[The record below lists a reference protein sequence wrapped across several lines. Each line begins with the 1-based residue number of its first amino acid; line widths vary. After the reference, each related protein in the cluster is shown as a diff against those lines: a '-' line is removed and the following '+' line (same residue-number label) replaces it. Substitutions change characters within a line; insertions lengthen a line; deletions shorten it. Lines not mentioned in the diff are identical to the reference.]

1 MNQSIALISA
11 LTISLFSIGCASEF
25 ETVCNEDSKAQKCR
39 GDDGCSGLQVCS
51 GGYWLACECS
61 GGVDSSEMLSSSEEN
76 PENPISSSD
85 KEGTG
90 GSSNTVN
97 GGVNSDATGG
107 TGGTGGTD
115 NSACIPETCEEVG
128 ERISGMSGHSACGD
142 VTDQCGNVLRC
153 QPTSC
158 DARQDCGG
166 TIWNYEVMG
175 NLTAQALY
183 ATSGITE
190 LYDRF
195 ENKYKDVCG
204 ESCIDISAQI
214 NHQTVCSDTYKNVVM
229 CADNTSPQDDCE
241 YVEDSVWCCLT
252 TGKYSSY

>member
-115 NSACIPETCEEVG
+115 NSGGTGECIPKTCDTLTVILSGDAIQQG
-128 ERISGMSGHSACGD
+128 EPGSSCGTHED
-142 VTDQCGNVLRC
+142 GCGNFIF
-153 QPTSC
+153 C
-158 DARQDCGG
+158 DECNGDNRECGG
-166 TIWNYEVMG
+166 LRNIR
-175 NLTAQALY
+175 
-183 ATSGITE
+183 ITNPIPE
-190 LYDRF
+190 PYVQG
-195 ENKYKDVCG
+195 EAGVCG
-204 ESCIDISAQI
+204 GGCLQ
-214 NHQTVCSDTYKNVVM
+214 QTNNTVEAYYCSGYAEAYTCPVATNGPIPAELDGKE
-229 CADNTSPQDDCE
+229 CE
-241 YVEDSVWCCLT
+241 YSEWDFRFICCN
-252 TGKYSSY
+252 